1 MARAGVKYVKNELGA
16 IHEVTPEHFDGLHTV
31 TPNGTKVLP
40 AGWSEATEAQARK
53 AHPQLFGAPDP
64 NVRLNARELKDKHAL
79 AQAEREAAEY
89 EATGRLAEPTD
100 DED

>member
-16 IHEVTPEHFDGLHTV
+16 IHEVTEEHFEGLHSI

-64 NVRLNARELKDKHAL
+64 TVRLNAREFSDQRAL
-79 AQAEREAAEY
+79 AKAQAEAEAEAA
-89 EATGRLAEPTD
+89 AFAD
-100 DED
+100 DDKE